1 MEEKY
6 IFIDCDGV
14 ILDSEQR
21 MNKKKEERGY
31 LNHNDGKEFDDY
43 FKLADSIEGEW
54 EYIIEGASSLNS
66 SVEIIRELE
75 KMKRKLAILTK
86 VHSLKEMQ
94 IKDSDLR
101 QNRYIYSPI
110 IFVPPCVKKHEIII
124 PNNQLL
130 IDDSSKNIN
139 GWVQNGGVGMI
150 FDEKLKVNSKTR
162 VRSLE
167 FSLEGEK
174 SERF

>member
-94 IKDSDLR
+94 IKVSDLR

-110 IFVPPCVKKHEIII
+110 IFVPPGIQKYEVVI
-124 PNNQLL
+124 PNHQLL
-130 IDDSSKNIN
+130 IDDSKKNIN
-139 GWVQNGGVGMI
+139 GWIEHDGQGLL
-150 FDEKLKVNSKTR
+150 FDDKLDNNSKTK
-162 VRSLE
+162 VRSLK
-167 FSLEGEK
+167 FLLK
-174 SERF
+174 R

>member
-54 EYIIEGASSLNS
+54 EYI
-66 SVEIIRELE
+66 
-75 KMKRKLAILTK
+75 
-86 VHSLKEMQ
+86 
-94 IKDSDLR
+94 
-101 QNRYIYSPI
+101 
-110 IFVPPCVKKHEIII
+110 
-124 PNNQLL
+124 
-130 IDDSSKNIN
+130 
-139 GWVQNGGVGMI
+139 
-150 FDEKLKVNSKTR
+150 LKVLVHLIVLLKLLGNWKN
-162 VRSLE
+162 
-167 FSLEGEK
+167 EK
-174 SERF
+174 KIGNTYKST

>member
-75 KMKRKLAILTK
+75 KMKRKLC
-86 VHSLKEMQ
+86 V
-94 IKDSDLR
+94 
-101 QNRYIYSPI
+101 YSA
-110 IFVPPCVKKHEIII
+110 FQCAA
-124 PNNQLL
+124 
-130 IDDSSKNIN
+130 S
-139 GWVQNGGVGMI
+139 
-150 FDEKLKVNSKTR
+150 KLKLVICDKTDIYIHQ
-162 VRSLE
+162 
-167 FSLEGEK
+167 
-174 SERF
+174 

>member
-54 EYIIEGASSLNS
+54 
-66 SVEIIRELE
+66 
-75 KMKRKLAILTK
+75 
-86 VHSLKEMQ
+86 
-94 IKDSDLR
+94 
-101 QNRYIYSPI
+101 
-110 IFVPPCVKKHEIII
+110 
-124 PNNQLL
+124 
-130 IDDSSKNIN
+130 
-139 GWVQNGGVGMI
+139 
-150 FDEKLKVNSKTR
+150 
-162 VRSLE
+162 
-167 FSLEGEK
+167 
-174 SERF
+174 

>member
-75 KMKRKLAILTK
+75 KMKRKLC
-86 VHSLKEMQ
+86 V
-94 IKDSDLR
+94 
-101 QNRYIYSPI
+101 YSAFQCAASVLSRVDFPA
-110 IFVPPCVKKHEIII
+110 PLGP
-124 PNNQLL
+124 
-130 IDDSSKNIN
+130 
-139 GWVQNGGVGMI
+139 M
-150 FDEKLKVNSKTR
+150 R
-162 VRSLE
+162 VRMVPFPTPSPMCSIRGVLP
-167 FSLEGEK
+167 
-174 SERF
+174 